1 MKNSDT
7 IYFAGGCFWGTEH
20 FMRQIPGVIDTQ
32 VGYANSIVPYP
43 SYRDV
48 CTGHTD
54 AAEAVKVEYDPH
66 KVSLQFLIRLYFMT
80 IDPTS
85 VNRQGNDVGVQYRTG
100 IYYTTEQQLAVI
112 NAEVEA
118 LGREYASPI
127 AVEIMPLENFY
138 EAEDYHQ
145 DYLMKNPSGYCHIN
159 PKLFDIARRA
169 KMSTSPR
176 FARPSDEELRRQ
188 LTPVQWEVTQNSA
201 TEPPYDNEYYNNH
214 RKGIYVDI
222 TTGEP
227 LFASS
232 DKFDSGCGWP
242 SFSRALPNAGITE
255 STDHSH
261 GMVRTEV
268 RSALGN
274 AHLGHLF
281 PDGPKESGGM
291 RYCINSA
298 SLRFVPLEEM
308 ANAGYADFI
317 KYVD

>member
-48 CTGHTD
+48 CTGYTN

-66 KVSLQFLIRLYFMT
+66 KVSLRFLIRLYFMT

-145 DYLMKNPSGYCHIN
+145 DYLVKNPSGYCHIN

-169 KMSTSPR
+169 KISTSPR

-242 SFSRALPNAGITE
+242 SFSRALPNARITE

>member
-32 VGYANSIVPYP
+32 VGYANSVVPYP

-48 CTGHTD
+48 CTGHTY

-66 KVSLQFLIRLYFMT
+66 KVSLRFLIRLYFMT

-145 DYLMKNPSGYCHIN
+145 DYLVKNPSGYCHIN

-169 KMSTSPR
+169 KISTSPR